1 MLARAPLIGA
11 LLVNL
16 AGCALQTFEGNYTC
30 TDPDKGHI
38 GPNGIPDPC
47 HDQEANTDP
56 RCAVGE
62 YVHYPIQW
70 ASPTLLWFGPEEQA
84 PECPLGP
91 VTTTYEGHADLVA
104 PSVCEAC
111 TCEPPTGACE
121 LPSVLTA
128 STTPCSMPGG
138 STTSFNAPDTWSGA
152 CDSTTQTQAGAA
164 HSLTIAPL
172 TLKENPCV
180 LGPPVPAKVPSL
192 HWDTY
197 ARACDM
203 AWPLGVTARSI
214 CLPDEP
220 APADFKLCIF
230 RDGEHACPTTKDSVF
245 TEAHVFY
252 DGVEDE
258 RQCSPCTCASP
269 TGSACT
275 AMVSIYKGNDLT
287 CSGPTVAKGITISS
301 EGPTCLDIQLPGQAL
316 GSKSASS
323 IDYLPGTCSPTGGDA
338 SGSAIKTEPVTFC
351 CRPDGF

>member
-1 MLARAPLIGA
+1 MQHAGRIYYFVQRAGFLEWSLRQHDPDASRGGPLPDDRPAHAEREPVRPRSARACKGA
-11 LLVNL
+11 
-16 AGCALQTFEGNYTC
+16 F
-30 TDPDKGHI
+30 
-38 GPNGIPDPC
+38 
-47 HDQEANTDP
+47 
-56 RCAVGE
+56 
-62 YVHYPIQW
+62 
-70 ASPTLLWFGPEEQA
+70 
-84 PECPLGP
+84 
-91 VTTTYEGHADLVA
+91 
-104 PSVCEAC
+104 
-111 TCEPPTGACE
+111 
-121 LPSVLTA
+121 
-128 STTPCSMPGG
+128 
-138 STTSFNAPDTWSGA
+138 
-152 CDSTTQTQAGAA
+152 
-164 HSLTIAPL
+164 
-172 TLKENPCV
+172 
-180 LGPPVPAKVPSL
+180 L

-220 APADFKLCIF
+220 VPVDFKLCIF
-230 RDGEHACPTTKDSVF
+230 RDGEHACPTTKDGVF

-258 RQCSPCTCASP
+258 RQCSPCACASP

-275 AMVSIYKGNDLT
+275 ATVSIYKGNDLT

-316 GSKSASS
+316 GSKLASP